1 MSNCQRQY
9 TKTEGYI
16 QEAYQHIKPYLDDET
31 SCKALHDMCRNCER
45 WCGEDHDYGEC
56 ENMNCFKFYLA
67 YEYLCWCEAWDEY

>member
-31 SCKALHDMCRNCER
+31 SCKPLHAICAETARGGAVQSMITANVRT
-45 WCGEDHDYGEC
+45 
-56 ENMNCFKFYLA
+56 
-67 YEYLCWCEAWDEY
+67 